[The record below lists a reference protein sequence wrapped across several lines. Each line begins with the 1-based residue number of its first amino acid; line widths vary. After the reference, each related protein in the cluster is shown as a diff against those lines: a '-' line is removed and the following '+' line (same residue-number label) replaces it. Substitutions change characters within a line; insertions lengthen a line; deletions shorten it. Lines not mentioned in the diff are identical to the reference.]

1 MSFEK
6 QMYEVK
12 EKWEESYF
20 SPTDKKRIEYIKNII
35 PNEINTLLDVGCGNG
50 ILVNYLQQH
59 YQNDFSRI
67 CGVDRSTTSLKF
79 VKTEKSESNIDDLPF
94 KDGEFEMVTCLEV
107 IEHLPLEVYAKALTE
122 IERVSSKY
130 VIISVP
136 YEENLDLSKVACIKC
151 RTEFNPFYHM
161 HSFNEEK
168 VASLFDGSSLRLL
181 GIHKVENHK
190 KPHFGKLK
198 KWISKK
204 IHPTAFPSNCICPM
218 CGYNEFEKLKPLT
231 NNQNSKGS
239 DVSQSKG
246 LSKYWPHYN
255 ATKWVAGI
263 FIKDTIV

>member
-122 IERVSSKY
+122 IERVSSK
-130 VIISVP
+130 
-136 YEENLDLSKVACIKC
+136 
-151 RTEFNPFYHM
+151 
-161 HSFNEEK
+161 
-168 VASLFDGSSLRLL
+168 
-181 GIHKVENHK
+181 
-190 KPHFGKLK
+190 
-198 KWISKK
+198 
-204 IHPTAFPSNCICPM
+204 
-218 CGYNEFEKLKPLT
+218 
-231 NNQNSKGS
+231 
-239 DVSQSKG
+239 
-246 LSKYWPHYN
+246 
-255 ATKWVAGI
+255 
-263 FIKDTIV
+263 